1 MKIAGKREKILMQ
14 WEGTWKKTVEILSSR
29 LLTLSAEPTNL
40 SNGSLRKRTFKEIY
54 GKKQFKEI
62 VIQFNICSFK
72 NSLFHLLL
80 NYGFPL
86 WQY

>member
-40 SNGSLRKRTFKEIY
+40 SNGSLRKR
-54 GKKQFKEI
+54 KKN
-62 VIQFNICSFK
+62 IQRN
-72 NSLFHLLL
+72 
-80 NYGFPL
+80 L
-86 WQY
+86 WKKTI